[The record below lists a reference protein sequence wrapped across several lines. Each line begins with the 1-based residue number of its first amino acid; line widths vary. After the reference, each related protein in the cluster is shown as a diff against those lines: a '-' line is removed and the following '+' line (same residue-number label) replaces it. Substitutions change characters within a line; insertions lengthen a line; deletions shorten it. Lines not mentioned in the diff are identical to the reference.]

1 MNERISD
8 LIILQLRNEL
18 PKGFEEKINEF
29 EELVNTENYRAA
41 FAVLEELKR
50 IKGWSPSSKLLGYYE
65 KFWWELAN

>member
-1 MNERISD
+1 MNEKISD
-8 LIILQLRNEL
+8 LIILQLKNEL
-18 PKGFEEKINEF
+18 PKELEEKISEF
-29 EELVNTENYRAA
+29 ENLVGKENYRAA

>member
-1 MNERISD
+1 MNEKISD
-8 LIILQLRNEL
+8 LIILQLKNEL
-18 PKGFEEKINEF
+18 PKGLEEKINEF
-29 EELVNTENYRAA
+29 ENLVDTEKYRAA

>member
-1 MNERISD
+1 VNEKISD
-8 LIILQLRNEL
+8 LIILQLKNEL
-18 PKGFEEKINEF
+18 PKELEEKINEF
-29 EELVNTENYRAA
+29 ENLVGNENYRAA